1 MSDDN
6 EIVERARHANRLLND
21 PLIVEA
27 LDSLEE
33 GILRVW
39 RATSITDTEHR
50 DALFHQLKAV
60 DLFREYLTRTLRGG
74 KVVIEQLLAEQKLR
88 AQQERAAAGDGAGGN
103 SVRGE

>member
-1 MSDDN
+1 MGDD
-6 EIVERARHANRLLND
+6 ETVERARHANRLIND
-21 PLIVEA
+21 PLLVEA
-27 LDSLEE
+27 LDSIEK
-33 GILRVW
+33 GILGVW
-39 RATSITDTEHR
+39 RRTSLTETEHR

-60 DLFREYLTRTLRGG
+60 DLFRAYLTRTLEGG